1 MVTEPLWLP
10 VRGRSKATGGTE
22 RVRFTL
28 TWVDVMLARLWKT
41 TDDGEEEGALRQRGS
56 EDKVIEP
63 VESLGRKRSGMNT

>member
-41 TDDGEEEGALRQRGS
+41 TDDGEEEGALRQRG
-56 EDKVIEP
+56 
-63 VESLGRKRSGMNT
+63 R